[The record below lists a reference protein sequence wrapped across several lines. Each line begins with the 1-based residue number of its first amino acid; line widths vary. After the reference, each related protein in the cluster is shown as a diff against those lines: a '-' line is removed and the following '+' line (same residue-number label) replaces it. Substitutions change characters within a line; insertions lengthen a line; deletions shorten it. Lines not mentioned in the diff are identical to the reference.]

1 MLVSPGMRG
10 EYPSRLLRTTFIVY
24 GHWRPCF
31 RCPLFGGTPLWVGGP
46 GATTSHA
53 STKQQ
58 TLSFGCTWQSLL
70 FIFLK
75 IVFWSALNQCRRLAK
90 SVENGKFTC
99 AVLVATTMDGWEQ
112 AITLRVRQR
121 HDQLLQFATQLLT
134 LVGKERS
141 DEKLLLEALQKLK
154 EVRRS
159 AERFAK
165 ASETLERQEQH
176 LVATVL
182 PSLERTVK
190 HLRER
195 FVSEQAE
202 MTLMDAQKADEQELH
217 ALCAQAEQLPSCTVL
232 EQQLVERQETLEAA
246 SRQSLHQRQRLKDLQ
261 DTLENLRHHI
271 AVLGGI
277 LGAGS

>member
-1 MLVSPGMRG
+1 
-10 EYPSRLLRTTFIVY
+10 
-24 GHWRPCF
+24 
-31 RCPLFGGTPLWVGGP
+31 
-46 GATTSHA
+46 
-53 STKQQ
+53 
-58 TLSFGCTWQSLL
+58 
-70 FIFLK
+70 
-75 IVFWSALNQCRRLAK
+75 
-90 SVENGKFTC
+90 VENGKFTC